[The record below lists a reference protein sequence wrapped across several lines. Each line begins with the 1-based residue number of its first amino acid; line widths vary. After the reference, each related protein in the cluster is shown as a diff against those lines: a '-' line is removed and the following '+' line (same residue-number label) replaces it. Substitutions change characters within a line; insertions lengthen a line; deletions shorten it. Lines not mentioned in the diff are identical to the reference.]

1 MLSPRRTFAT
11 ATIPFADVKATAKE
25 LGVTAT
31 ALRLLVSD
39 EAHEAQI
46 RALARAVLEGL
57 EGEPDER
64 GIVSVALGSKQMK
77 IAHTALRSLFRD
89 LGREQA
95 EELEIVRRDL
105 ARPSRFGGRFADDE
119 DGRAFASELV
129 RGARAAAPKPEGP
142 QSPIEAAGGG

>member
-1 MLSPRRTFAT
+1 MTPEEPEPQYRLRLAP
-11 ATIPFADVKATAKE
+11 DE

-46 RALARAVLEGL
+46 RALAREVLDGL

-64 GIVSVALGSKQMK
+64 DIVSVALGSKQMK
-77 IAHTALRSLFRD
+77 ITHTALRSLFRD

-95 EELEIVRRDL
+95 EELEILRRTIDKL
-105 ARPSRFGGRFADDE
+105 PDE
-119 DGRAFASELV
+119 HVMRAISLD
-129 RGARAAAPKPEGP
+129 
-142 QSPIEAAGGG
+142 